1 MQRYNLPSLA
11 SNCKITTGV
20 SLKAM
25 RSNCNGSA
33 IAGVT
38 EDGYLYVFYTEDY
51 EINENTVSPKNKLTA
66 SQKV

>member
-1 MQRYNLPSLA
+1 
-11 SNCKITTGV
+11 
-20 SLKAM
+20 M

-51 EINENTVSPKNKLTA
+51 EVNENTITPKNKLTA